1 MALTVN
7 GEYVDDAVI
16 RAEAAAMRPRY
27 EEMMQE
33 MDPVEREVQLREWS
47 RENVIERVLL
57 RQEAIKDPVPVPKEE
72 IDERLTAMFPPAGDL
87 ENCEAGATRAGVDR
101 EEAAQ
106 EIEVQIKLERLIR
119 KVSEKAGKPKHKD
132 VVDFYKKNKEQFAT
146 PPMFLASH
154 VVKNVG
160 EGEDENAALEEIKK
174 AEAEI
179 AAGAP
184 FAEVADKYSDC
195 AGQGGML
202 GWFPVGEMVEE
213 FEQAVFGLEPGKISP
228 IFRSVFGWHIATVHD
243 KRPEGVQPLDDVKA
257 QIESMLAREKQEK
270 VLEDYVDRLRA
281 KANVQNVKRR
291 AAEPDEDSSA
301 ADAAATDAPGPH
313 ATQAQPTTAS
323 QEADEVK
330 A

>member
-1 MALTVN
+1 MALQVN
-7 GEYVDDAVI
+7 GEYVDDSVI

-27 EEMMQE
+27 DEMMAD

-57 RQEAIKDPVPVPKEE
+57 RQEAAKDETPVPKEE
-72 IDERLTAMFPPAGDL
+72 VDERLTAMFPPAGDL

-101 EEAAQ
+101 EEAAR

-119 KVSEKAGKPKHKD
+119 KVSERAGKPKHKD

-146 PPMFLASH
+146 PPMVLASH

-174 AEAEI
+174 AEAELNE
-179 AAGAP
+179 GAP

-195 AGQGGML
+195 AGQGGTL
-202 GWFPVGEMVEE
+202 GWFPMGEMVEE
-213 FEQAVFGLEPGKISP
+213 FEKEAFPLEPGQRTP

-243 KRPEGVQPLDDVKA
+243 KRPEGIQPLDDVKS
-257 QIESMLAREKQEK
+257 QIEAHLAREKQEK
-270 VLEDYVDRLRA
+270 ALEDFVDRLRA
-281 KANVQNVKRR
+281 KADVQNVKRR
-291 AAEPDEDSSA
+291 QPPPGAPAEE
-301 ADAAATDAPGPH
+301 ATAEEENEV
-313 ATQAQPTTAS
+313 QA
-323 QEADEVK
+323 
-330 A
+330 